1 MSVDKLHLVLPT
13 WKIGII
19 KLDFELF
26 VCKTHRL
33 MDGTYY
39 ARVTFGQWSVVSVG
53 QRTGWPIQT
62 VIAVSQHAEETGNII
77 ASYQPCTLL
86 YFVVN
91 LMKELL
97 NFGDKN
103 AIVIYVYE
111 WHIAINMYIYFFV
124 FFSFGFA

>member
-1 MSVDKLHLVLPT
+1 MQDSPIDGWDILCKSYFWPV
-13 WKIGII
+13 IGCIGRSA
-19 KLDFELF
+19 
-26 VCKTHRL
+26 HRVAHS
-33 MDGTYY
+33 D
-39 ARVTFGQWSVVSVG
+39 SN
-53 QRTGWPIQT
+53 
-62 VIAVSQHAEETGNII
+62 AVSQHAEETGNII

-111 WHIAINMYIYFFV
+111 
-124 FFSFGFA
+124 

>member
-1 MSVDKLHLVLPT
+1 
-13 WKIGII
+13 
-19 KLDFELF
+19 
-26 VCKTHRL
+26 
-33 MDGTYY
+33 MDETYY

-77 ASYQPCTLL
+77 AFYQPCTLL

-111 WHIAINMYIYFFV
+111 
-124 FFSFGFA
+124 

>member
-1 MSVDKLHLVLPT
+1 
-13 WKIGII
+13 
-19 KLDFELF
+19 
-26 VCKTHRL
+26 

-53 QRTGWPIQT
+53 QRTGQSIQT